1 MATLTIY
8 PNIDDTIKRAAEL
21 YRMERKGRGPS
32 QERAYILGARL
43 VVELMKNG
51 TYNINQLKQQT
62 LC

>member
-21 YRMERKGRGPS
+21 YRMERKGRGPT

-43 VVELMKNG
+43 VLEL
-51 TYNINQLKQQT
+51 LKKEHIIST
-62 LC
+62 N